1 MRRGPGGAAL
11 PGAQGRGGPGVAPES
26 LSPPLSRWGPP
37 GHRSARGPSRQSLA
51 GSPGQLL
58 WLRPPPGRAAHGP
71 LVALALTLYRGR
83 NPPAFSPPI
92 PTARRSPGPPSPA
105 GPQTPSWA
113 GPGLASASRARPRR
127 GRAAPSAGPSGR
139 TPAEVCRAVR
149 LQIDARSAG
158 PAARSAP
165 PAEKPNK
172 QLPPRVWAEGKP
184 DWVFSLGLAI

>member
-26 LSPPLSRWGPP
+26 LSPPLSRWGPR

-51 GSPGQLL
+51 GPPGQLL

-71 LVALALTLYRGR
+71 LVALALTLYWGR

-113 GPGLASASRARPRR
+113 GPGLVSASRARPRR

-139 TPAEVCRAVR
+139 TPAEVCRPFASKSTR
-149 LQIDARSAG
+149 GRRGQRPGAPLPRRSQT
-158 PAARSAP
+158 
-165 PAEKPNK
+165 NN
-172 QLPPRVWAEGKP
+172 
-184 DWVFSLGLAI
+184 FHLGCGQRESPIGSSP